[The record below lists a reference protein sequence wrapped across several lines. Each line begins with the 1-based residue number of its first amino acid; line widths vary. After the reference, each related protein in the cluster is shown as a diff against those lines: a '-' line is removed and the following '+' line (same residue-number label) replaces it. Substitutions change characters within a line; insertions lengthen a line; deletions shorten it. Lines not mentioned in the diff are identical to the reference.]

1 MQTDMTDQESNEAP
15 RATFNH
21 QDPYET
27 PLVDETP
34 APAETPSPEP
44 TSAPEQAPADNESV
58 PSTDDDEES
67 IPSIPVEMKENFAD
81 YIDEDLAT
89 SVKALADKVNSL
101 ESALQKER
109 RKAKEVSRAVETA
122 DRFSGLWDSE
132 SGKFP
137 GVLEDPSARARVQES
152 FKVLEA
158 GYKASGSAAPGAADL
173 FHRAVTGEFGASMVE
188 AREKEI
194 TDQVS
199 KRQSQFVSRA
209 NSGAQA
215 TERPEDRAARAVARM
230 MADRGIR

>member
-44 TSAPEQAPADNESV
+44 EPAPEQAPADNEPVS
-58 PSTDDDEES
+58 SADDDDEN

-101 ESALQKER
+101 ESALQQER
-109 RKAKEVSRAVETA
+109 RKAKEVSRAAETA
-122 DRFSGLWDSE
+122 DKFSGLWDSE
-132 SGKFP
+132 SGKFAD
-137 GVLEDPSARARVQES
+137 VLAEPDSRARVQES

-158 GYKASGSAAPGAADL
+158 GYKASGSAVPAPADL
-173 FHRAVTGEFGASMVE
+173 FHRAVTSEFGASMVE